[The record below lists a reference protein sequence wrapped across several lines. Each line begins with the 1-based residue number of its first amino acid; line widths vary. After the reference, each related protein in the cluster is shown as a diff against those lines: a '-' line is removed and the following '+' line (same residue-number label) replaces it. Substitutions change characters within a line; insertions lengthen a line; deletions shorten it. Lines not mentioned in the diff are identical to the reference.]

1 MNMISASAAA
11 SATAPLPLEHDAET
25 AACVFTAAGLLLSHL
40 ERGQRIDAAAFSR
53 RGILEII
60 RAELATRT
68 RFVLGDAAV
77 RDLLITEFR
86 IQ

>member
-40 ERGQRIDAAAFSR
+40 ECGQRIDAAAD
-53 RGILEII
+53 
-60 RAELATRT
+60 RALAGAEAPDQPAHG
-68 RFVLGDAAV
+68 VGA
-77 RDLLITEFR
+77 
-86 IQ
+86 

>member
-40 ERGQRIDAAAFSR
+40 ECGQRIDAAAL
-53 RGILEII
+53 RGAME
-60 RAELATRT
+60 AA
-68 RFVLGDAAV
+68 FGASDAAGAV
-77 RDLLITEFR
+77 LP
-86 IQ
+86 